1 MYFSTATRLRF
12 KQALQSSLGQ
22 PNHPFF
28 AFFVVALMPTS
39 FLFDLL
45 SYVSSNVYFSRAALY
60 TMTVGLVS
68 AALAI
73 PTGLASYVDIDRR
86 VPAKRVAATHMPTQL
101 SGDGVVRGGPPLAA
115 HLARGRA
122 HPTRPTGPV
131 GHWGRSVAALWHLGG
146 KLVYNYGIGLRG
158 K

>member
-1 MYFSTATRLRF
+1 MRLRV

-28 AFFVVALMPTS
+28 AFFVVALLPTS

-60 TMTVGLVS
+60 TMTVGLVG

-86 VPAKRVAATHMPTQL
+86 VPAKWVAVTHMRLNFLVTALFVADLLWRLTLPE
-101 SGDGVVRGGPPLAA
+101 VVRTPLGPLVLSAI
-115 HLARGRA
+115 G
-122 HPTRPTGPV
+122 V
-131 GHWGRSVAALWHLGG
+131 GILLRSGHLGG
-146 KLVYNYGIGLRG
+146 KLVYNYGIGLRR

>member
-1 MYFSTATRLRF
+1 
-12 KQALQSSLGQ
+12 
-22 PNHPFF
+22 
-28 AFFVVALMPTS
+28 MPTS

-60 TMTVGLVS
+60 TMSVGLVG

-86 VPAKRVAATHMPTQL
+86 VPAKRVAATHMRLNFLVTTLFVADLLWRLTLPE
-101 SGDGVVRGGPPLAA
+101 VVRTPLGPLALSA
-115 HLARGRA
+115 IG
-122 HPTRPTGPV
+122 V
-131 GHWGRSVAALWHLGG
+131 GVLMRSGHLGG
-146 KLVYNYGIGLRG
+146 KLVYNYGIGLRR

>member
-1 MYFSTATRLRF
+1 MYFSTAMRFWF

-45 SYVSSNVYFSRAALY
+45 SYVNSNAYFSRAALY
-60 TMTVGLVS
+60 TMTVGLVG

-86 VPAKRVAATHMPTQL
+86 VPAKRVAATHMRLNFLVTALFAADLLWRLTLPE
-101 SGDGVVRGGPPLAA
+101 VVRTPPGPLALSA
-115 HLARGRA
+115 IG
-122 HPTRPTGPV
+122 V
-131 GHWGRSVAALWHLGG
+131 GLLLRSGHLGG
-146 KLVYNYGIGLRG
+146 KLVYNYGIGLRR